1 MFKNTCKTVYS
12 LREHL
17 AVVRRRSCRLVYYC
31 VQRAATIYD
40 PILVYCIFPAKQYFS
55 GWAMLGSNQRPL
67 PCEGRSI
74 TSWLFA
80 GVQNY
85 LQNRPFVSG
94 SIHVCSPLFV
104 WVGVLLV
111 YMSLTGPPL
120 HPSVSLNTSCRDRY
134 KGGATAFLRN
144 MFSSLAVER
153 GPKRCGHIK
162 EAERRQKN
170 RRHVPQNALVFGGA
184 REHRVFPGRSGNLV
198 QHRPNPPNRRTVS

>member
-1 MFKNTCKTVYS
+1 MSWAF
-12 LREHL
+12 
-17 AVVRRRSCRLVYYC
+17 AVVQKGLQIS
-31 VQRAATIYD
+31 
-40 PILVYCIFPAKQYFS
+40 IFSLARYR
-55 GWAMLGSNQRPL
+55 G
-67 PCEGRSI
+67 
-74 TSWLFA
+74 
-80 GVQNY
+80 
-85 LQNRPFVSG
+85 
-94 SIHVCSPLFV
+94 CSPLFV

-134 KGGATAFLRN
+134 KGSATAFLRN

-184 REHRVFPGRSGNLV
+184 GEHRKFPGRSGNLV

>member
-1 MFKNTCKTVYS
+1 
-12 LREHL
+12 
-17 AVVRRRSCRLVYYC
+17 
-31 VQRAATIYD
+31 
-40 PILVYCIFPAKQYFS
+40 
-55 GWAMLGSNQRPL
+55 
-67 PCEGRSI
+67 
-74 TSWLFA
+74 
-80 GVQNY
+80 
-85 LQNRPFVSG
+85 
-94 SIHVCSPLFV
+94 V

-184 REHRVFPGRSGNLV
+184 REYRVFPGRSGNLV

>member
-1 MFKNTCKTVYS
+1 
-12 LREHL
+12 
-17 AVVRRRSCRLVYYC
+17 
-31 VQRAATIYD
+31 
-40 PILVYCIFPAKQYFS
+40 
-55 GWAMLGSNQRPL
+55 
-67 PCEGRSI
+67 
-74 TSWLFA
+74 
-80 GVQNY
+80 
-85 LQNRPFVSG
+85 
-94 SIHVCSPLFV
+94 
-104 WVGVLLV
+104 LV

-184 REHRVFPGRSGNLV
+184 REHRVFPGRCGNLV
-198 QHRPNPPNRRTVS
+198 QHRPNPLNRRTVSWVYGEYFETLPDRSKVKVAELLMGARVDIEALAIRRFCL

>member
-1 MFKNTCKTVYS
+1 MEPRGFEPLPS
-12 LREHL
+12 
-17 AVVRRRSCRLVYYC
+17 AVQSQIQDVVAVRRCSEIC
-31 VQRAATIYD
+31 
-40 PILVYCIFPAKQYFS
+40 
-55 GWAMLGSNQRPL
+55 
-67 PCEGRSI
+67 
-74 TSWLFA
+74 
-80 GVQNY
+80 

-111 YMSLTGPPL
+111 YMSLTSPPL

-134 KGGATAFLRN
+134 KGGATGFLQN

>member
-1 MFKNTCKTVYS
+1 MF
-12 LREHL
+12 
-17 AVVRRRSCRLVYYC
+17 AVVQKRL
-31 VQRAATIYD
+31 QIKGILSGTLRA
-40 PILVYCIFPAKQYFS
+40 
-55 GWAMLGSNQRPL
+55 
-67 PCEGRSI
+67 
-74 TSWLFA
+74 
-80 GVQNY
+80 
-85 LQNRPFVSG
+85 
-94 SIHVCSPLFV
+94 CSLLFV

-134 KGGATAFLRN
+134 KGGATAFLQN

-198 QHRPNPPNRRTVS
+198 QHRPNPPNWSTVN

>member
-1 MFKNTCKTVYS
+1 
-12 LREHL
+12 
-17 AVVRRRSCRLVYYC
+17 
-31 VQRAATIYD
+31 
-40 PILVYCIFPAKQYFS
+40 
-55 GWAMLGSNQRPL
+55 
-67 PCEGRSI
+67 
-74 TSWLFA
+74 
-80 GVQNY
+80 
-85 LQNRPFVSG
+85 
-94 SIHVCSPLFV
+94 
-104 WVGVLLV
+104 LV

-184 REHRVFPGRSGNLV
+184 REHRVFPGRCGNLV
-198 QHRPNPPNRRTVS
+198 QHRPNPLNRRTVSWVYGEYFETLPARSKVKVAELLMGARVDIEALAIRRFCL